1 MDASLDSVAE
11 YSAMVRTA
19 KSERIV
25 RDGQN
30 LFANADDGSEYY
42 VRGLVTSEFKLTSEL
57 HLKYH
62 DDGLFVRGSAWYDTQ
77 LMDRPP
83 SGGAFA
89 LHNTDSDQRYPS
101 DLRNR
106 LGHGTRLLDAY
117 VYGNRE
123 IHGMPVSLR
132 LGRQVIN
139 WGEGIYYADGLNVAN
154 PIDVGRI
161 ALPSASL
168 KEALLPTDMV
178 ALQVGLSDS
187 LSVEGFYGLDWRG
200 NEVMPTGA
208 FLNDNDVFGKGTN
221 GTLVDLRQ
229 QLEAMGVP
237 AGLVPGVNGEDGVVA
252 IARYGKDRDA
262 RDGGQF
268 GLALRYLS
276 EALNNTEFSLYY
288 LNYHS
293 KVPFISLRPGTTH
306 GCSRGGGDRF
316 SSLCALAGAVAPD
329 AVPLVDGLALLD
341 STYYDLVYPEDIR
354 LFGFTLSGNLAD
366 TNLAAELTYR
376 PNAPLESSM
385 TWEMEQ
391 LANGALREG
400 GGSGAPIDLGHFG
413 SAARPAIDL
422 YQRGELYTT
431 SLSAI
436 HTFGPA
442 LGLGNILFRY
452 MNQILPP
459 SRNTGET
466 LLVHETID
474 QVQAPRMAWNYFPG
488 QRRVRRAPTVA
499 YDNPVDGYVSDDAD
513 MYNGAPN
520 RYDWKLLGSKALYV
534 PYNNYRLNQPG
545 LAFADILKPGHLNP
559 DLTRWELHRVWL
571 VEATLKPGERHVYA
585 KRRIYLDEDSWN
597 ILMAESYDNR
607 GQLWRV
613 NLAFTQQAYEV
624 PTLTTDM
631 IVYHDLIDRDY
642 STLGLRSQEKNPR
655 QYHLPGAAGQL
666 LAARQPAPPGHQLR
680 SRHDILPSASRAP
693 GRARLRHAAVRRL
706 QGPAPVAGAHAV
718 RARVYRQELPLHA
731 PAVRRPARPPQRS
744 GPAAGR
750 AAPRAAGAVQLP
762 GPRHR
767 RGRLDPPDRHHRP
780 AGPGRR
786 PHRLRTL
793 LPGQHSPDPL
803 HRLVGQ
809 QVVHVPAD
817 RHGPGGRR
825 DPRPARPRDPLRP
838 AAQGRR
844 L

>member
-1 MDASLDSVAE
+1 MKRSTARLLLGSLLSMPPMAYAFSFTTPVDGLEASLDSVAE
-11 YSAMVRTA
+11 YTAMLRTA
-19 KSERIV
+19 KAERIV
-25 RDGQN
+25 HDGQN
-30 LFANADDGSEYY
+30 LFANANDGSEYY
-42 VRGLVTSEFKLTSEL
+42 ARGLAASEFKLTSEL

-123 IHGMPVSLR
+123 IHGMPVNLR

-187 LSVEGFYGLDWRG
+187 LSVEGFYGLEWRG

-221 GTLVDLRQ
+221 GILVDLRQ

-276 EALNNTEFSLYY
+276 EALSNTEFSLYY

-293 KVPFISLRPGTTH
+293 KVPFISLRPGATH
-306 GCSRGGGDRF
+306 GCSRGGGGRF

-366 TNLAAELTYR
+366 TNLTAELTYR

-385 TWEMEQ
+385 TWEMER
-391 LANGALREG
+391 LANGALLEG

-413 SAARPAIDL
+413 SATRPAIDL

-436 HTFGPA
+436 RTFGPA
-442 LGLGNILFRY
+442 LGLDGV
-452 MNQILPP
+452 
-459 SRNTGET
+459 
-466 LLVHETID
+466 LLVAEIASNYVPGSLPDTPNYRYLSSLSWGYTLNLGGTWESALPGID
-474 QVQAPRMAWNYFPG
+474 LLPALTYREDVSGTSPALNENFIEGRHSATLELGARYGNSLGARLSYTAFWG
-488 QRRVRRAPTVA
+488 ARK
-499 YDNPVDGYVSDDAD
+499 DNP
-513 MYNGAPN
+513 M
-520 RYDWKLLGSKALYV
+520 
-534 PYNNYRLNQPG
+534 
-545 LAFADILKPGHLNP
+545 
-559 DLTRWELHRVWL
+559 
-571 VEATLKPGERHVYA
+571 
-585 KRRIYLDEDSWN
+585 
-597 ILMAESYDNR
+597 
-607 GQLWRV
+607 
-613 NLAFTQQAYEV
+613 
-624 PTLTTDM
+624 
-631 IVYHDLIDRDY
+631 IDRDNLALNLSY
-642 STLGLRSQEKNPR
+642 SF
-655 QYHLPGAAGQL
+655 
-666 LAARQPAPPGHQLR
+666 
-680 SRHDILPSASRAP
+680 
-693 GRARLRHAAVRRL
+693 
-706 QGPAPVAGAHAV
+706 
-718 RARVYRQELPLHA
+718 
-731 PAVRRPARPPQRS
+731 
-744 GPAAGR
+744 
-750 AAPRAAGAVQLP
+750 
-762 GPRHR
+762 
-767 RGRLDPPDRHHRP
+767 
-780 AGPGRR
+780 
-786 PHRLRTL
+786 
-793 LPGQHSPDPL
+793 
-803 HRLVGQ
+803 
-809 QVVHVPAD
+809 
-817 RHGPGGRR
+817 
-825 DPRPARPRDPLRP
+825 
-838 AAQGRR
+838 
-844 L
+844 